1 MIVQRLLI
9 PIFLVLSIHSC
20 EKENT
25 DPVSLDIQK
34 PSEITE
40 TSFQLNWTTSNQN
53 YQSIAIDLSLDRDLE
68 VIEEHVT
75 ISDATQENYLFT
87 SKKGATKYYY
97 KISLI
102 SDGES
107 VAHSDLYGVETSYIA
122 QGITMVTADSMNLKG
137 SIAYLES
144 SSGARPGIIMMH
156 EMGVWVNPWIGSD
169 LLKRLVSEGYV
180 CMSFFF
186 RGHGTSTPIEGDL
199 MTLIENKSLI
209 AMDLDAAIS
218 FMNDNEM
225 VAQGRLGLI
234 GASLGGI
241 MALAGNGYGEV
252 LTSVSLSAPADGVY
266 EIFPGMTLSSVF
278 YLAGELDV
286 RPAMNA
292 DLPRDA
298 QVLYNSTEDPKK
310 LTIVEGTADHGTT
323 LLSRNELNVSIQ
335 EWIMENLPVK

>member
-1 MIVQRLLI
+1 MQRLLI
-9 PIFLVLSIHSC
+9 PIFLVLSIQSC
-20 EKENT
+20 EKENP

-53 YQSIAIDLSLDRDLE
+53 FQAIAIDLSLDRDME
-68 VIEEHVT
+68 VIEEHVA

-102 SDGES
+102 RDGET
-107 VAHSDLYGVETSYIA
+107 VVHSDLYGVETSYSA
-122 QGITMVTADSMNLKG
+122 QGITLVTADSMNLKG

-144 SSGARPGIIMMH
+144 NSGARPGIIMMH
-156 EMGVWVNPWIGSD
+156 ELGVWVNPWIGSA

-180 CMSFFF
+180 CMTFLF
-186 RGHGTSTPIEGDL
+186 RGHGTSSPIEGGL
-199 MTLIENKSLI
+199 MTLVDDKSLI
-209 AMDLDAAIS
+209 AKDLDAAIS

-225 VAQGRLGLI
+225 VAQGKLGLV

-241 MALAGNGYGEV
+241 MALAGNGYEEV

-266 EIFPGMTLSSVF
+266 EIFPGMTLSSAF
-278 YLAGELDV
+278 YLAGELDI
-286 RPAMNA
+286 RPEMNA
-292 DLPRDA
+292 DFPRDA
-298 QVLYNSTEDPKK
+298 EILFNSTDLPKK
-310 LTIVEGTADHGTT
+310 LTIVAGTADHGTT
-323 LLSRNELNVSIQ
+323 LLSRDELNVSIQ
-335 EWIMENLPVK
+335 EWIMETLPLD